1 MTRRETIQIHTWPQ
15 QFLADFER
23 TGPALWF
30 YIYLLTHRNPKT
42 GCVRGSFRKV
52 AAEIGVSTVTLQEWL
67 SQLEQEG
74 YLKDESLDS
83 KMAVRIEM
91 ETAAR
96 CRSGAHF

>member
-1 MTRRETIQIHTWPQ
+1 MVTHPTTTPRTWPR

-42 GCVRGSFRKV
+42 GCVRCSFRK
-52 AAEIGVSTVTLQEWL
+52 AGAEIGVSTVTLKEWL
-67 SQLEQEG
+67 SQLEREG
-74 YLKDESLDS
+74 YLKDESLDG

-91 ETAAR
+91 GTTRQA
-96 CRSGAHF
+96 